1 MKHNLKKVLS
11 LMLVLAFVFS
21 VTACTS
27 EPTGSSSKAPA
38 SSGGT
43 ESSAAGSSADESKP
57 VNTGTDIDTS
67 EQVNINMLVLGNKPT
82 NGRME
87 AAVAEVN
94 KLLLEKANATV
105 SLEYIEWTDWQT
117 QYNLRLMSNDNS
129 IDLIITATDWL
140 YAWPNSKKGAFLELT
155 EEMLQTYAPQ
165 TWAEVPA
172 EDWDLCKLGDSIFF
186 IPEDQYTQWTNH
198 GMYYRGD
205 WATEA
210 GLANGVEKFDDLT
223 TYLKY
228 VKENKDGVIPWDVSG
243 KGNMAGIVN
252 GYIQSNSDYKQIIGT
267 DTGNF
272 NLFYYKESDPTK
284 VVSAYLDDD
293 VFYDAVELMKEWNTI
308 GVWRDDVLN
317 YEGETRELM
326 YAGQSGADQHH
337 VQTYV
342 TQTQYNMDL
351 KQPGSDLQMYWW
363 GKENGNY
370 VSDLKTHGAMAVNA
384 SSKNP
389 ERALMVYDLI
399 RNDEEIYMLHN
410 YGIEGTDYVMTDDG
424 KLDRPEGWDQSKDSL
439 DTNFWAGRMDKFEPD
454 QVQWYKDKDAMYD
467 ELAAG
472 AKEYQ
477 LSAFAFDPEQCPTEI
492 AAVSD
497 VCSNFFPLLA
507 YGKSD
512 DPKATVDEF
521 REQLKMA
528 GIENLM
534 ANIQQQLDEALAQ

>member
-1 MKHNLKKVLS
+1 MKINLKKALS
-11 LMLVLAFVFS
+11 LMLALVFVFS
-21 VTACTS
+21 LAACGG
-27 EPTGSSSKAPA
+27 EPTSSQGSKASTASTESTPA
-38 SSGGT
+38 
-43 ESSAAGSSADESKP
+43 ESSADASSAA
-57 VNTGTDIDTS
+57 NANADTS
-67 EQVNINMLVLGNKPT
+67 EHVNINMLVLGNKPT

-87 AAVAEVN
+87 AAVAAEN
-94 KLLLEKANATV
+94 ELLKEKVNATL

-117 QYNLRLMSNDNS
+117 QYNLRMMSNDSS
-129 IDLIITATDWL
+129 IDLIVTATDWL
-140 YAWPNSKKGAFLELT
+140 YAWPLSKKGAFLALSED
-155 EEMLQTYAPQ
+155 MLQTYAPQ

-172 EDWDLCKLGDSIFF
+172 EDWDLCKLGDTIYF
-186 IPEDQYTQWTNH
+186 IPENQYIQWTNH

-205 WATEA
+205 WAAEA
-210 GLANGVEKFDDLT
+210 GMTNGVEKFDDLT
-223 TYLKY
+223 TYFKY
-228 VKENKDGVIPWDVSG
+228 VKENKEGVIPWDVSG
-243 KGNMAGIVN
+243 KGNMAGIIG
-252 GYIQSNSDYKQIIGT
+252 GYIASNSDYTTIIGT

-272 NLFYYKESDPTK
+272 NLFAYKGDDYKT
-284 VVSAYLDDD
+284 VVSPYFDDD
-293 VFYDAVELMKEWNTI
+293 VFYDAAELMKEWNTI

-342 TQTQYNMDL
+342 TQTQHNMEL

-363 GKENGNY
+363 GEENGNY
-370 VSDLKTHGAMAVNA
+370 CFDLKTHGAMAVNA
-384 SSKNP
+384 FSKNP

-399 RNDEEIYMLHN
+399 RNDQEIYMLHN
-410 YGIEGTDYVMTDDG
+410 YGIEGTDYILTDDG
-424 KLDRPEGWDQSKDSL
+424 LLDRPEGWDQSKDNL

-454 QVQWYKDKDAMYD
+454 QVQWYKDKDVMYE
-467 ELAAG
+467 ELAAD

-477 LSAFAFDPEQCPTEI
+477 LSGFAFDPEQCPTEI
-492 AAVSD
+492 AAVAD

-507 YGKSD
+507 YGKTD

-521 REQLKMA
+521 REQLKAA

>member
-1 MKHNLKKVLS
+1 MKKNLKKVLS

-21 VTACTS
+21 LAACAGES
-27 EPTGSSSKAPA
+27 ADSSSTAPA
-38 SSGGT
+38 STDST
-43 ESSAAGSSADESKP
+43 ESTAADSSAEESTLE
-57 VNTGTDIDTS
+57 NTDVDTS

-87 AAVAEVN
+87 AAVAAEN
-94 KLLLEKANATV
+94 ELLLEKVNATV

-117 QYNLRLMSNDNS
+117 QYNLRLMSNDTS

-140 YAWPNSKKGAFLELT
+140 YAWPNSKKGAFLALT
-155 EEMLQTYAPQ
+155 EDMLQTYAPQ
-165 TWAEVPA
+165 TWAEIPA
-172 EDWDLCKLGDSIFF
+172 EDWDLCKLGDTIYF

-198 GMYYRGD
+198 GMFYRGD

-210 GLANGVEKFDDLT
+210 GLTDGVQKFDDLT
-223 TYLKY
+223 TYFTY
-228 VKENKDGVIPWDVSG
+228 IKENKEGVIPWDVPG
-243 KGNMAGIVN
+243 KNNMAGIIS
-252 GYIQSNSDYKQIIGT
+252 GYIASNSDYTTIIGT

-272 NLFYYKESDPTK
+272 NLFAYQGDDYKT
-284 VVSAYLDDD
+284 VVSPYLDDD
-293 VFYDAVELMKEWNTI
+293 VLYDAADLMKEWNTI

-337 VQTYV
+337 VQTYIGL
-342 TQTQYNMDL
+342 QPNMEK
-351 KQPGSDLQMYWW
+351 KQEGSDAQMYWW
-363 GKENGNY
+363 GYENGNY
-370 VSDLKTHGAMAVNA
+370 CADLKTHGAMAVNA
-384 SSKNP
+384 SSENP

-399 RNDEEIYMLHN
+399 RNDEEIYKLHN
-410 YGIEGTDYVMTDDG
+410 FGIEGTDYVMTDDG
-424 KLDRPEGWDQSKDSL
+424 KLDRPAGWDQSTDAL
-439 DTNFWAGRMDKFEPD
+439 DTNFWGGRVDKYEPARVTD
-454 QVQWYKDKDAMYD
+454 YADKDALFA

-492 AAVSD
+492 AAVAD
-497 VCSNFFPLLA
+497 VCSNYFPLLA
-507 YGKSD
+507 YGKKD

-528 GIENLM
+528 GIESLM
-534 ANIQQQLDEALAQ
+534 ANIQQQMDEALAQ

>member
-1 MKHNLKKVLS
+1 MKINLKKALS
-11 LMLVLAFVFS
+11 LMLALVFVFS
-21 VTACTS
+21 LAACGG
-27 EPTGSSSKAPA
+27 EPTSSQGSKASTASTESTPA
-38 SSGGT
+38 
-43 ESSAAGSSADESKP
+43 ESSADASSAA
-57 VNTGTDIDTS
+57 NTNADTS
-67 EQVNINMLVLGNKPT
+67 EHVNINMLVLGNKPT

-87 AAVAEVN
+87 AAVAAEN
-94 KLLLEKANATV
+94 ELLKEKVNATL

-117 QYNLRLMSNDNS
+117 QYNLRMMSNDSS
-129 IDLIITATDWL
+129 IDLIVTATDWL
-140 YAWPNSKKGAFLELT
+140 YAWPLSKKGAFLALSED
-155 EEMLQTYAPQ
+155 MLQTYAPQ
-165 TWAEVPA
+165 TWAEIPA
-172 EDWDLCKLGDSIFF
+172 EDWDLCKLGDTIYF
-186 IPEDQYTQWTNH
+186 IPENQYTQWTNH

-205 WATEA
+205 WAAEA
-210 GLANGVEKFDDLT
+210 GMANGVEKFDDLT
-223 TYLKY
+223 TYFKY
-228 VKENKDGVIPWDVSG
+228 VKENKEGVIPWDVSG
-243 KGNMAGIVN
+243 KGNMAGIIG
-252 GYIQSNSDYKQIIGT
+252 GYIASNSDYTTIIGT

-272 NLFYYKESDPTK
+272 NLFAYKGDDYKT
-284 VVSAYLDDD
+284 VVSPYFDDD
-293 VFYDAVELMKEWNTI
+293 VFYDAAELMKEWNTI

-342 TQTQYNMDL
+342 TQTQHNMEL

-370 VSDLKTHGAMAVNA
+370 CFDLKTHGAMAVNA
-384 SSKNP
+384 FSKNP

-399 RNDEEIYMLHN
+399 RNDQEIYMLHN
-410 YGIEGTDYVMTDDG
+410 YGIEGTDYILTDDG
-424 KLDRPEGWDQSKDSL
+424 LLDRPEGWDQSKDNL

-454 QVQWYKDKDAMYD
+454 QVQWYKDKDVMYE
-467 ELAAG
+467 ELAAD

-477 LSAFAFDPEQCPTEI
+477 LSGFAFDPEQCPTEI
-492 AAVSD
+492 AAVAD

-507 YGKSD
+507 YGKTD

-521 REQLKMA
+521 REQLKAA